1 MAGRSDNSAEWR
13 NTISNESTFDRYAST
28 KRTIRKE
35 ERLDTDESFF
45 REESDKDRYLIT
57 YADLITLLL
66 GLFIILYT
74 MSSIDTGKYK
84 GVVAALGSIF
94 GSDSKIAVTGTDQ
107 IIPTPKDKLAE
118 DLNKLI
124 TMYNYNNSI
133 RLEQNE
139 RGVTIHILEDIL
151 FPPGKATLSE
161 NSKLVLSRL
170 AKILRNLPNDIRVE
184 GHTDNVPINT
194 PQYPSN
200 WHLSV
205 DRALSTAYYLIKYE
219 NLSPDKVSIVGY
231 SEYRPI
237 ASNDLPE
244 TRALNR
250 RVDIV
255 ILK

>member
-1 MAGRSDNSAEWR
+1 
-13 NTISNESTFDRYAST
+13 
-28 KRTIRKE
+28 
-35 ERLDTDESFF
+35 
-45 REESDKDRYLIT
+45 
-57 YADLITLLL
+57 
-66 GLFIILYT
+66 
-74 MSSIDTGKYK
+74 MSSIDSGKYK
-84 GVVAALGSIF
+84 SVVAALGSIF
-94 GSDSKIAVTGTDQ
+94 GSESKLSAINSEK

-118 DLNKLI
+118 DLTKLI
-124 TMYNYNNSI
+124 AMYNYNNSI

-139 RGVTIHILEDIL
+139 RGVTIHILDDIL

-161 NSKLVLSRL
+161 NSKLVLKRL
-170 AKILRNLPNDIRVE
+170 AHVLKNLPNDIRIE
-184 GHTDNVPINT
+184 GHTDNIPINT

-205 DRALSTAYYLIKYE
+205 DRALTTAYYLIKNE

-231 SEYRPI
+231 SEYKPI

>member
-1 MAGRSDNSAEWR
+1 
-13 NTISNESTFDRYAST
+13 
-28 KRTIRKE
+28 
-35 ERLDTDESFF
+35 
-45 REESDKDRYLIT
+45 
-57 YADLITLLL
+57 
-66 GLFIILYT
+66 
-74 MSSIDTGKYK
+74 MSSIDSGKYK
-84 GVVAALGSIF
+84 SVVAALGNIF
-94 GSDSKIAVTGTDQ
+94 GSESKLSVINGDK

-118 DLNKLI
+118 DLTKLI
-124 TMYNYNNSI
+124 AMYNYNNSI

-139 RGVTIHILEDIL
+139 RGVTIHILDDIL

-161 NSKLVLSRL
+161 NSKLVLKRL
-170 AKILRNLPNDIRVE
+170 AQVLKNLPNDIRIE
-184 GHTDNVPINT
+184 GHTDNIPINT

-205 DRALSTAYYLIKYE
+205 DRALTTAYYLIKNE

-231 SEYRPI
+231 SEYKPI

>member
-1 MAGRSDNSAEWR
+1 
-13 NTISNESTFDRYAST
+13 
-28 KRTIRKE
+28 
-35 ERLDTDESFF
+35 
-45 REESDKDRYLIT
+45 
-57 YADLITLLL
+57 
-66 GLFIILYT
+66 
-74 MSSIDTGKYK
+74 MSSIDSGKYK

-94 GSDSKIAVTGTDQ
+94 GSESKVVFNGSEK

-118 DLNKLI
+118 DLTKLI
-124 TMYNYNNSI
+124 AMYNYNNSI

-139 RGVTIHILEDIL
+139 RGITIHILDDIL
-151 FPPGKATLSE
+151 FPSGKATLSE
-161 NSKLVLSRL
+161 NSKLVLKRI
-170 AKILRNLPNDIRVE
+170 AQIIRNLPNDIRIE

-205 DRALSTAYYLIKYE
+205 DRALSTAYYLIQNE
-219 NLSPDKVSIVGY
+219 NLSPDKISVVGY
-231 SEYRPI
+231 AEYKPI

>member
-1 MAGRSDNSAEWR
+1 
-13 NTISNESTFDRYAST
+13 
-28 KRTIRKE
+28 
-35 ERLDTDESFF
+35 
-45 REESDKDRYLIT
+45 
-57 YADLITLLL
+57 
-66 GLFIILYT
+66 

-94 GSDSKIAVTGTDQ
+94 GSDSKIAVTVTDQ
-107 IIPTPKDKLAE
+107 IIPTPKEKLAE